1 MTTPQAT
8 NMPEQIFLETASAKV
23 TNARAVIGEKT
34 YAMANITSVGIN
46 RSISRLGR
54 VLVILGG
61 LVLLYPL
68 WELLY
73 IVFLSV
79 PLAHSGIVFAL
90 MIGVP
95 GGVLA
100 LVGLLLNKNARAT
113 HVLTLYTASGEI
125 KALTSKNLDNL
136 RQISQAI
143 ANAMIA
149 RG

>member
-61 LVLLYPL
+61 LVLLY
-68 WELLY
+68 
-73 IVFLSV
+73 
-79 PLAHSGIVFAL
+79 SGIVFAL
-90 MIGVP
+90 MIGVL

-125 KALTSKNLDNL
+125 KALASKNLDNL
-136 RQISQAI
+136 RQISEAI
-143 ANAMIA
+143 TNAMIA
-149 RG
+149 RR

>member
-1 MTTPQAT
+1 
-8 NMPEQIFLETASAKV
+8 MPEQIFLETASAKV

-61 LVLLYPL
+61 LVLLY
-68 WELLY
+68 
-73 IVFLSV
+73 
-79 PLAHSGIVFAL
+79 SGIVFAL
-90 MIGVP
+90 MIGVL

-136 RQISQAI
+136 WQISEAI
-143 ANAMIA
+143 TNAMIA
-149 RG
+149 RR

>member
-8 NMPEQIFLETASAKV
+8 NMTEQIFLETASAKV

-46 RSISRLGR
+46 SSISRLGR
-54 VLVILGG
+54 GLVILGG
-61 LVLLYPL
+61 LVLIYPL
-68 WELLY
+68 MGLLY
-73 IVFLSV
+73 IVFDSV
-79 PLAHSGIVFAL
+79 PLAYSGIVLIL

-95 GGVLA
+95 GGVLT

-125 KALTSKNLDNL
+125 KALTSKNLDKL
-136 RQISQAI
+136 RQISEAI
-143 ANAMIA
+143 TNAMIA

>member
-54 VLVILGG
+54 GLMIISG
-61 LVLLYPL
+61 LV
-68 WELLY
+68 
-73 IVFLSV
+73 FLFTLV
-79 PLAHSGIVFAL
+79 AGPGVGISIAL
-90 MIGVP
+90 MFAAPGV
-95 GGVLA
+95 VLA
-100 LVGLLLNKNARAT
+100 LVGHLLNQNARAT

-125 KALTSKNLDNL
+125 KALTSTNLDNL
-136 RQISQAI
+136 RQISEAI